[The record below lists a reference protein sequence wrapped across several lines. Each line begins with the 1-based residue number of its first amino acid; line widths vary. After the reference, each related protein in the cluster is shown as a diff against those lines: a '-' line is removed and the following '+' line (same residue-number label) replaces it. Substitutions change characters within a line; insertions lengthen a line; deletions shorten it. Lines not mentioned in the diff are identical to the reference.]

1 MSRGVPGR
9 TVSFIS
15 ICVQILCYIV
25 RCVYYVHVHGDGDGH
40 IESDII
46 VYQISRKPNIKQP
59 TKHQPRSKKI
69 QQKDIE
75 YDRSK
80 GKRKIITYVCGAEH
94 PATLCAEL
102 D

>member
-25 RCVYYVHVHGDGDGH
+25 RCVYYGH

-59 TKHQPRSKKI
+59 IKHQPRPEKI
-69 QQKDIE
+69 QQKNLE

>member
-1 MSRGVPGR
+1 M
-9 TVSFIS
+9 
-15 ICVQILCYIV
+15 
-25 RCVYYVHVHGDGDGH
+25 RCVYYGH

-59 TKHQPRSKKI
+59 IKDQPRPEKI
-69 QQKDIE
+69 QQKNLG

-80 GKRKIITYVCGAEH
+80 GKRKITTYVCGAEH

-102 D
+102 DRDAGEMDVCRCDIVGCIGV